1 MTNTLKKS
9 MNILIYSSFLKGIL
23 IFFFFLLRID
33 FLVDNLFLLSVY
45 VISLISDLHGF

>member
-1 MTNTLKKS
+1 MTNSFKKS

-23 IFFFFLLRID
+23 IFFFLLRID

-45 VISLISDLHGF
+45 VFSLISDLSCF